1 MKLIDIYNRI
11 YTRIEEFK
19 IYILI
24 MAFTAIFLGISIFSL
39 NRVKDEFVSLAKNYR
54 TTIVAELSNY
64 VTEWMNS
71 RISSV
76 NSYSTILSSLILDDN
91 ITTDRMYDSIDIL
104 SKTNPMFDT
113 FQLYIENDRLLIHAS
128 KYLVIDQKDLDR
140 IAKYEWYKDT
150 KDRDITTIRVMPNH
164 KVLNEKTINICSP
177 LKANGKFKGV
187 LCGIIKTDNILK
199 QIKGVDKNIVS
210 HLFLMDKNHDI
221 ITSYYQPNPF
231 VNELKNIDRN
241 FTSKEFI
248 SQGIKVNVLKTSTQD
263 WAVGVGINENAI
275 IQKSLI
281 VVAKTSMAIFG
292 FFIIL
297 IIVANLLHNYLYT
310 KINKRKQEYEF
321 ILTHQLKMIETGELV
336 GVMSHQ
342 LKQPLNSAK
351 LMISS
356 ILQLKQDEKISKDEE
371 LQSLALCLKSMEHLN
386 QTVENFKNFYKFDPS
401 VAKFSVKRSIDAL
414 INILHVDFAKNN
426 VSVIVGEFEDIEV
439 CNCQNLFTQV
449 LLVLLQNSK
458 EALIAHYPDEFK
470 KRQIYIKVK
479 SDENYIY
486 IEVSDFA
493 GGISDEQAPKL
504 FSNLKISKKK
514 GGSGIGLYFAKKIAN
529 TKLSGDLTLVSKKDP
544 TVFELRIK
552 K

>member
-1 MKLIDIYNRI
+1 
-11 YTRIEEFK
+11 
-19 IYILI
+19 
-24 MAFTAIFLGISIFSL
+24 
-39 NRVKDEFVSLAKNYR
+39 
-54 TTIVAELSNY
+54 
-64 VTEWMNS
+64 MNS

-292 FFIIL
+292 FL
-297 IIVANLLHNYLYT
+297 
-310 KINKRKQEYEF
+310 
-321 ILTHQLKMIETGELV
+321 
-336 GVMSHQ
+336 
-342 LKQPLNSAK
+342 
-351 LMISS
+351 
-356 ILQLKQDEKISKDEE
+356 
-371 LQSLALCLKSMEHLN
+371 
-386 QTVENFKNFYKFDPS
+386 
-401 VAKFSVKRSIDAL
+401 
-414 INILHVDFAKNN
+414 
-426 VSVIVGEFEDIEV
+426 
-439 CNCQNLFTQV
+439 
-449 LLVLLQNSK
+449 
-458 EALIAHYPDEFK
+458 
-470 KRQIYIKVK
+470 
-479 SDENYIY
+479 
-486 IEVSDFA
+486 
-493 GGISDEQAPKL
+493 
-504 FSNLKISKKK
+504 
-514 GGSGIGLYFAKKIAN
+514 
-529 TKLSGDLTLVSKKDP
+529 
-544 TVFELRIK
+544 
-552 K
+552 

>member
-231 VNELKNIDRN
+231 VNELKTIDRN

-275 IQKSLI
+275 IKKSLI

-356 ILQLKQDEKISKDEE
+356 ILQLKQNEKISKDEE

-386 QTVENFKNFYKFDPS
+386 QTVENFKNFYKFDPN

-426 VSVIVGEFEDIEV
+426 VSVIVGEFEDIEI

>member
-231 VNELKNIDRN
+231 VNELKTIDRN

-321 ILTHQLKMIETGELV
+321 ILTHQLKIIETGELV

-356 ILQLKQDEKISKDEE
+356 ILQLKQNEKISKDEE

-386 QTVENFKNFYKFDPS
+386 QTVENFKNFYKFDPN

-426 VSVIVGEFEDIEV
+426 VSVIVGEFEDIEI

>member
-177 LKANGKFKGV
+177 IKANGKFKGV

-231 VNELKNIDRN
+231 VNELKTIDRN

-356 ILQLKQDEKISKDEE
+356 ILQLKQNEKISKDEE

>member
-371 LQSLALCLKSMEHLN
+371 LQSLSLCLKSMEHLN

-426 VSVIVGEFEDIEV
+426 VSVIVGEFKDIEV

>member
-177 LKANGKFKGV
+177 FKANGKFKGV

-231 VNELKNIDRN
+231 VNELKTIDRN

-356 ILQLKQDEKISKDEE
+356 ILQLKQNEKISKDEE
-371 LQSLALCLKSMEHLN
+371 LQSLTLCLKSMEHLN
-386 QTVENFKNFYKFDPS
+386 QTVENFKNFYKFDPN

-426 VSVIVGEFEDIEV
+426 VSVIVGEFEDIEI

>member
-113 FQLYIENDRLLIHAS
+113 FQPYIENDRLLIHAS

>member
-231 VNELKNIDRN
+231 VNELKTIDRN

-356 ILQLKQDEKISKDEE
+356 ILQLKQNEKISKDEE

-386 QTVENFKNFYKFDPS
+386 QTVENFKNFYKFDPN

-426 VSVIVGEFEDIEV
+426 VSVIVGEFEDIEI

>member
-231 VNELKNIDRN
+231 VNELKTIDRN

-356 ILQLKQDEKISKDEE
+356 ILQLKQNEKISKDEE

>member
-76 NSYSTILSSLILDDN
+76 NSYSAILSSLILDDN

-371 LQSLALCLKSMEHLN
+371 LQSLSLCLKSMEHLN

>member
-76 NSYSTILSSLILDDN
+76 NSYSAILSSLILDDN

-113 FQLYIENDRLLIHAS
+113 FQLYIENDRLLIHVS

-177 LKANGKFKGV
+177 LKANGNFKGV

-210 HLFLMDKNHDI
+210 HLFL
-221 ITSYYQPNPF
+221 
-231 VNELKNIDRN
+231 
-241 FTSKEFI
+241 
-248 SQGIKVNVLKTSTQD
+248 
-263 WAVGVGINENAI
+263 
-275 IQKSLI
+275 
-281 VVAKTSMAIFG
+281 
-292 FFIIL
+292 
-297 IIVANLLHNYLYT
+297 
-310 KINKRKQEYEF
+310 INK
-321 ILTHQLKMIETGELV
+321 I
-336 GVMSHQ
+336 
-342 LKQPLNSAK
+342 
-351 LMISS
+351 
-356 ILQLKQDEKISKDEE
+356 
-371 LQSLALCLKSMEHLN
+371 KSY
-386 QTVENFKNFYKFDPS
+386 V
-401 VAKFSVKRSIDAL
+401 
-414 INILHVDFAKNN
+414 
-426 VSVIVGEFEDIEV
+426 
-439 CNCQNLFTQV
+439 
-449 LLVLLQNSK
+449 
-458 EALIAHYPDEFK
+458 
-470 KRQIYIKVK
+470 
-479 SDENYIY
+479 
-486 IEVSDFA
+486 
-493 GGISDEQAPKL
+493 
-504 FSNLKISKKK
+504 
-514 GGSGIGLYFAKKIAN
+514 
-529 TKLSGDLTLVSKKDP
+529 
-544 TVFELRIK
+544 
-552 K
+552 

>member
-231 VNELKNIDRN
+231 VNELKTIDRN

-371 LQSLALCLKSMEHLN
+371 LQSLSLCLKSMEHLN
-386 QTVENFKNFYKFDPS
+386 QTVENFKNFYKFDPN

-426 VSVIVGEFEDIEV
+426 VSVIVGEFEDIEI

>member
-1 MKLIDIYNRI
+1 MKLINIYNRI

-113 FQLYIENDRLLIHAS
+113 FQLYLENDRLLIHAS

-221 ITSYYQPNPF
+221 ITSHYQPNPF

-281 VVAKTSMAIFG
+281 VVAKTSFMIFG
-292 FFIIL
+292 FFIAL
-297 IIVANLLHNYLYT
+297 IIVANLLHNYLHA

-371 LQSLALCLKSMEHLN
+371 LQSLSLCLKSMEHLN

-486 IEVSDFA
+486 TEVSDFA
-493 GGISDEQAPKL
+493 GGINDEQAPKL

-529 TKLSGDLTLVSKKDP
+529 TKLGGDLTLVSKKDP
-544 TVFELRIK
+544 TVFELRIRK
-552 K
+552 

>member
-76 NSYSTILSSLILDDN
+76 NSYSAILSSLILDDN

-150 KDRDITTIRVMPNH
+150 KDRDITTIKVMPNH

-426 VSVIVGEFEDIEV
+426 VSVIVGEFKDIEV

>member
-54 TTIVAELSNY
+54 TTIVAELSSY

-113 FQLYIENDRLLIHAS
+113 FQLYLENDRLLIHAS

-221 ITSYYQPNPF
+221 ITSHYQPNPF
-231 VNELKNIDRN
+231 VNELKNIDKN
-241 FTSKEFI
+241 FTSKEFV
-248 SQGIKVNVLKTSTQD
+248 SEGIKVSVLKTSMQD

-281 VVAKTSMAIFG
+281 VVAKTSFMIFG
-292 FFIIL
+292 FFIAL
-297 IIVANLLHNYLYT
+297 IIVANLLHNYLHA

-356 ILQLKQDEKISKDEE
+356 ILQLKEDKNISEEDEKN
-371 LQSLALCLKSMEHLN
+371 SLKLCLDSMEHLN

-401 VAKFSVKRSIDAL
+401 VTKFSIKRSIDAL

-439 CNCQNLFTQV
+439 GNCQNLFTQV

-486 IEVSDFA
+486 TEVSDFA
-493 GGISDEQAPKL
+493 GGINDEQAPKL

-529 TKLSGDLTLVSKKDP
+529 TKLGGDLTLVSKKDP
-544 TVFELRIK
+544 TVFELRIRK
-552 K
+552 

>member
-128 KYLVIDQKDLDR
+128 KYIVIDQKDLDR

-231 VNELKNIDRN
+231 VNELKTIDRN

-297 IIVANLLHNYLYT
+297 IIVANLLHNYL
-310 KINKRKQEYEF
+310 
-321 ILTHQLKMIETGELV
+321 L
-336 GVMSHQ
+336 S
-342 LKQPLNSAK
+342 
-351 LMISS
+351 
-356 ILQLKQDEKISKDEE
+356 
-371 LQSLALCLKSMEHLN
+371 
-386 QTVENFKNFYKFDPS
+386 EN
-401 VAKFSVKRSIDAL
+401 
-414 INILHVDFAKNN
+414 
-426 VSVIVGEFEDIEV
+426 
-439 CNCQNLFTQV
+439 
-449 LLVLLQNSK
+449 
-458 EALIAHYPDEFK
+458 
-470 KRQIYIKVK
+470 
-479 SDENYIY
+479 
-486 IEVSDFA
+486 
-493 GGISDEQAPKL
+493 
-504 FSNLKISKKK
+504 
-514 GGSGIGLYFAKKIAN
+514 
-529 TKLSGDLTLVSKKDP
+529 LS
-544 TVFELRIK
+544 
-552 K
+552 